1 MGKYVPDRDF
11 INEIPTEK
19 RFRELLVE
27 YNENIKK
34 FEQKD
39 SRAAGV
45 RARLNLLEIY
55 KLIRTR
61 RREILERSKWLQEQ
75 WHLDRS

>member
-11 INEIPTEK
+11 ISEIPTEK